1 MDWIVLTG
9 GNEMTKNIA
18 IGISQPAGRL
28 RERETGEHMMY
39 QLVIEVKEV
48 EEEVETK
55 TEINRLCIVLAY
67 QVQHIADSAKK
78 YLTGFSE
85 APMVVLMS
93 TGTEMTRG
101 KIAWTFSPLYHHHHH
116 LTTNY
121 FHHSSTHNNKTR

>member
-1 MDWIVLTG
+1 M
-9 GNEMTKNIA
+9 E
-18 IGISQPAGRL
+18 
-28 RERETGEHMMY
+28 
-39 QLVIEVKEV
+39 IE

-55 TEINRLCIVLAY
+55 TEINRLCIVLAH